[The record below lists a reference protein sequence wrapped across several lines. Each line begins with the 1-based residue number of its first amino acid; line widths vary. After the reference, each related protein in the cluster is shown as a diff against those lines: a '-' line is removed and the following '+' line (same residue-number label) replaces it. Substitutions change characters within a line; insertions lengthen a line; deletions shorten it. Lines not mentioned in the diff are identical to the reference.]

1 MTKTEETSPAAVK
14 QTTPERWQRI
24 IIHAD
29 MDAFY
34 AAVEQFDHPELRG
47 KPVLVG
53 PRSRR
58 GVVLTASYEA
68 RPFNVGS
75 AMPMALALERCPR
88 AIVVPPRFERY
99 AEVSSQVMAVF
110 RDFSPD
116 VEALSLDE
124 AFLDMTGSEHL
135 FGQPAEMGQRIRDS
149 VRAATGL
156 EVSVGVASSKYVAKV
171 ASGQCKPRGLLV
183 IPAAEARSWLAALPV
198 SRLWGAGPKTQ
209 ARLAAAGYHLIGDI
223 AAEDVDRLVARFG
236 SQGRH
241 FHDLAQARDPRQ
253 VEGAR
258 RERSLGSERTLAV
271 DVLRPADIAS
281 HLKRSADRIA
291 RRLRRKGLLA
301 GGVRVRLKT
310 TRFKLLSRQCT
321 LSEPTDLADT
331 LYAAGVELLD
341 QFAGHG
347 PFRLVGMAAHTLTGT
362 EQPTQLDLLEDGSQR
377 RLETTLDA
385 LAARFGEGA
394 VRRARDLAADTVLD
408 AVPDLDGARRTSA
421 KFDRRAAHTPQ
432 QEDE

>member
-1 MTKTEETSPAAVK
+1 
-14 QTTPERWQRI
+14 
-24 IIHAD
+24 

-47 KPVLVG
+47 KPVLIG

-68 RPFNVGS
+68 RPFRVGS
-75 AMPMALALERCPR
+75 AMPMALALERCPQ
-88 AIVVPPRFERY
+88 AIVVPPRFDRY
-99 AEVSSQVMAVF
+99 AAVSSQIMAVF

-124 AFLDMTGSEHL
+124 AFLDMSGSEHL
-135 FGQPAEMGQRIRDS
+135 FGTPREMGQEIRDA

-156 EVSVGVASSKYVAKV
+156 EVSVGVATSKYVAKV

-183 IPAAEARSWLAALPV
+183 VPADEAMSWLAPLPV
-198 SRLWGAGPKTQ
+198 ARLWGAGPKTQ
-209 ARLAAAGYHLIGDI
+209 ARLTAAGYHRIGDI
-223 AAEDVDRLVARFG
+223 ASESVEVLIARFG

-241 FHDLAQARDPRQ
+241 FHDLAHARDPRR
-253 VEGAR
+253 VEGGR
-258 RERSLGSERTLAV
+258 RERSLGSERTLAR
-271 DVLRPADIAS
+271 DILDPAEIAS
-281 HLKRSADRIA
+281 HLQRSADRIA
-291 RRLRRKGLLA
+291 RRLRHKGLLA

-321 LSEPTDLADT
+321 LSEPTDIAGV

-341 QFAGHG
+341 QFAGLG
-347 PFRLVGMAAHTLTGT
+347 PFRLVGMAAHTLTET
-362 EQPTQLDLLEDGSQR
+362 AEPTQLDLLDNGSR
-377 RLETTLDA
+377 RKLETTLDA

-394 VRRARDLAADTVLD
+394 VRRARDLTASTVLD
-408 AVPDLDGARRTSA
+408 TVPDPDHARR
-421 KFDRRAAHTPQ
+421 DRSTRG
-432 QEDE
+432 DD